1 MGDYADLQTIDGYD
15 VAKAQEYLAQ
25 SNYNGETLKLY
36 ISSNEAL
43 IAQSVQADLQAIGIN
58 VEIVQ
63 LDTNAYYAKITD
75 GGCQMTI
82 LDFGTDQVS
91 TEDMLNFYVSD
102 GYYGAYVYKTPE
114 YDAVMEKIDNE
125 YDAQARR
132 ELVKQ
137 ALEMQYSFYNMVP
150 MYESY
155 FNFVHRAELTGFNP
169 VSGANY
175 VYYLGKVKPA
185 NA

>member
-1 MGDYADLQTIDGYD
+1 MVNNCIP
-15 VAKAQEYLAQ
+15 
-25 SNYNGETLKLY
+25 
-36 ISSNEAL
+36 L
-43 IAQSVQADLQAIGIN
+43 IL
-58 VEIVQ
+58 
-63 LDTNAYYAKITD
+63 TN
-75 GGCQMTI
+75 Q
-82 LDFGTDQVS
+82 
-91 TEDMLNFYVSD
+91 
-102 GYYGAYVYKTPE
+102 YGNT
-114 YDAVMEKIDNE
+114 
-125 YDAQARR
+125 QARR